1 MKFQFIIFFFI
12 MISSLCV
19 HAQETDKEKAGI
31 PIEFTLSL
39 NRTALADGNIQ
50 DRFGFGAGVY
60 LPFFH
65 QKRCNLVVGLEY
77 SRNSLFIEYMHTTG
91 KWEGGNYNT
100 TYTIKNIGIPVS
112 FRVNMG
118 KKAIFF
124 MEAGVF
130 FDLFTFGREE
140 GSYKVY
146 LNSIDSTTTKIDR
159 SFDNKMFY
167 KMPNVGL
174 LGGLGLRIPIQKWE
188 IILRGDYKWGFRNLI
203 DIEGYVYSKYWR
215 FSVGFKMPFCIK

>member
-1 MKFQFIIFFFI
+1 MKFHSIILLSLVL
-12 MISSLCV
+12 SSLCV
-19 HAQETDKEKAGI
+19 HAQETHKEKAGI
-31 PIEFTLSL
+31 PIEFMLSL
-39 NRTALADGNIQ
+39 NRTAVIDENIKN
-50 DRFGFGAGVY
+50 RFGFGGGVY
-60 LPFFH
+60 LRFFDP
-65 QKRCNLVVGLEY
+65 KRCNLIVGLEY
-77 SRNSLFIEYMHTTG
+77 NRNSLFIEYMHTTG

-100 TYTIKNIGIPVS
+100 TYTINNIGIPVS

-130 FDLFTFGREE
+130 FDLFTFGREK
-140 GSYKVY
+140 GTSKVY
-146 LNSIDSTTTKIDR
+146 LNNIDSTNIDR
-159 SFDNKMFY
+159 SGSFDNKIFY

-203 DIEGYVYSKYWR
+203 DIEGYVYSRYWR
-215 FSVGFKMPFCIK
+215 FSVGFKMPFGLK